1 MNTLRILVLT
11 SVLLGSLLSC
21 KKDDDNDPNP
31 TVDSRTELLVANSW
45 RTAKVTTPD
54 GQEINRNRLGL
65 TTQVLFDL
73 DMQFRKDGS
82 VRALDYNRS
91 NSVVNGG
98 SWKLT
103 ADSQSMDV
111 DVQGFKGNFPIIQL
125 NRSKLILRQ
134 SAPVD
139 GKTSDINL
147 EFNPTL

>member
-1 MNTLRILVLT
+1 MNTLRMLILT
-11 SVLLGSLLSC
+11 SVLFGSLVSC
-21 KKDDDNDPNP
+21 KKDNGDDPNP
-31 TVDSRTELLVANSW
+31 TVDSRTELLVANNW

-125 NRSKLILRQ
+125 NKSKLILRQ

>member
-1 MNTLRILVLT
+1 MHTLRIFVLI
-11 SVLLGSLLSC
+11 SVLLVALISC
-21 KKDDDNDPNP
+21 KKDDGNDPNP
-31 TVDSRTELLVANSW
+31 TAASQTDLLVANNW
-45 RTAKVTTPD
+45 RTVRVTTPD
-54 GQEINRNRLGL
+54 GQEINKSRLNL
-65 TTQVLFDL
+65 NTQVLYDL
-73 DMQFRKDGS
+73 NMQFRKDGS
-82 VRALDYNRS
+82 VRALDPSQS

-103 ADSQSMDV
+103 ADNQSMDV

-125 NRSKLILRQ
+125 TKSKLILRQ